1 MYGNEESIKW
11 FSQTLMTHKDK
22 MYGTDGYLRISIS
35 TNTEDYKFFNPPLF
49 NISISNN
56 YQKSYNLNYHNASDL
71 LKTLQIVKS
80 QMNGNK
86 SEIQRKYQ
94 KNMILYVQFF
104 VESNNNDSVVDIRL
118 ISNETDFT
126 KIIIPIELFS
136 TFAKCLRYFVDNY
149 FSICTQLLGQSIQSE
164 AMQIIN
170 QLPSLIKG
178 ISSQIVPNDTF
189 SDSRV
194 PEPEAEKVTKTQA
207 TIEDLDEFLGGDDM
221 TNITVPEL
229 NEEKISTIVEN
240 DSLFVKYL
248 LKNDLTNL
256 ETMLNN
262 HMMNPDPVMTFASE
276 VQNKL
281 GPEVKGDFTL
291 LPGINDDDLKSLLYI
306 SKLYSVIAYMNHF
319 GKNIPLPN
327 SMPVFKYKPKNTR
340 PENMEIAYDL
350 FLFNLYIRTVR
361 SRLEGKSTDIT
372 QNKSLFHI
380 QIRCFTDPFV
390 FSFIGKEESKN
401 LQSVIHNRYK
411 YYDRIGV
418 FETYKDLLKNMNC
431 PEIKDYDIT
440 SSVVE
445 AIDKVIGKSPD
456 INQLHNKAAESNNFR
471 LSSKNNFKLEQI
483 INEIIPLEV
492 AEKLGKDINNEE
504 VLKEINH
511 NTPISDE
518 ILNFFIKGKT
528 KVKIKKESSFSNN
541 LERVVNF
548 FSDEIPDQY
557 KEDFIK
563 CVGKLDQDKF
573 DLKTEEFPLDEFG
586 ENIVK
591 ALYIWDP
598 KGDIEITKSYKKYQ
612 QKIKAELM
620 EKDLIIS
627 KVKSEESIEV
637 ESNEW
642 DCLSQ

>member
-1 MYGNEESIKW
+1 MYDNRDSTKW

-22 MYGTDGYLRISIS
+22 LYGTEGYLRISIS

-56 YQKSYNLNYHNASDL
+56 YQKSYNLSYHNASDL

-94 KNMILYVQFF
+94 KNMILYIQFF

-118 ISNETDFT
+118 LSNETDFT
-126 KIIIPIELFS
+126 KIIIPIEQFS
-136 TFAKCLRYFVDNY
+136 TIAKCLRYFVDSY
-149 FSICTQLLGQSIQSE
+149 FNICTQLLGQSIQSE
-164 AMQIIN
+164 AIQIIN

-178 ISSQIVPNDTF
+178 ISSQIIPTNTI

-194 PEPEAEKVTKTQA
+194 LEPEAEKVNKTQA
-207 TIEDLDEFLGGDDM
+207 TIEDLEDFLGGDDM
-221 TNITVPEL
+221 VNIIVPEL
-229 NEEKISTIVEN
+229 NEEKKPSIVEV
-240 DSLFVKYL
+240 DSLFVKHL
-248 LKNDLTNL
+248 LKNDLSNL
-256 ETMLNN
+256 EVMLNN
-262 HMMNPDPVMTFASE
+262 HMMNPDSIMTFALE

-281 GPEVKGDFTL
+281 GPEVKEDFTL
-291 LPGINDDDLKSLLYI
+291 LPGIDDDDLKSLLYI
-306 SKLYSVIAYMNHF
+306 SKLYSMIAYMNHF
-319 GKNIPLPN
+319 GKDIPLPN
-327 SMPVFKYKPKNTR
+327 SMPIFKYKAKNIK

-361 SRLEGKSTDIT
+361 SRLEGKITDIT
-372 QNKSLFHI
+372 QNKALFHI
-380 QIRCFTDPFV
+380 QMRCFTDPFV

-401 LQSVIHNRYK
+401 LQSVIYNRYK

-418 FETYKDLLKNMNC
+418 FETYKSLLKNINC

-456 INQLHNKAAESNNFR
+456 INKLHNQAAESNSFR
-471 LSSKNNFKLEQI
+471 LASKNNFKLEQI

-492 AEKLGKDINNEE
+492 AEKTGKDINNEE
-504 VLKEINH
+504 VLKEINR

-518 ILNFFIKGKT
+518 ILNFFVKGKT
-528 KVKIKKESSFSNN
+528 KVKVKKESTFSNN
-541 LERVVNF
+541 LERVVNYY
-548 FSDEIPDQY
+548 SDEIPNQY
-557 KEDFIK
+557 KKDFMK
-563 CVGKLDQDKF
+563 YVGKLDQDKF
-573 DLKTEEFPLDEFG
+573 DLRTEEFPLDEFG

-591 ALYIWDP
+591 ALYLWDP
-598 KGDIEITKSYKKYQ
+598 KDDPQITKSYKHYQ
-612 QKIKAELM
+612 LKIKAEYM

-627 KVKSEESIEV
+627 KIKSEESVEV

-642 DCLSQ
+642 DCLTE